1 MVDEVLYPN
10 MMELKWSVEE
20 YKDMLIHCLG
30 GLHIAMHFLG
40 VIGRHM
46 SESGLIDPWIGCD
59 LLGKQCCAAYHGRK
73 EICTCHQDPPT
84 YPTGSLAT
92 TTPTALYVPGWG

>member
-1 MVDEVLYPN
+1 MVDEVLYPKLL
-10 MMELKWSVEE
+10 ELKWSVEE
-20 YKDMLIHCLG
+20 YKDMLIPCLG

-46 SESGLIDPWIGCD
+46 SESGLIEPWIGCD
-59 LLGKQCCAAYHGRK
+59 LLGKQCCAAYHDRK